1 GLLRKDEGDQVEKIF
16 REQFHLNLIRVNAQK
31 RFLNRLR
38 GVTDPETK
46 RKIIGEE
53 FIRVFEE
60 EAGKIGTVDFL
71 VQGTIYPD
79 VVESGAGDAAVI
91 KSHHNVGGLP
101 DHIDFKEIIEPL
113 RSLFK
118 DEVRKVG
125 EELGLPREL
134 VWRQPFP
141 GPGLAVRIIG
151 DITEQ
156 KLEILREADAVF
168 RDEIAKAGLD
178 KEIWQYFAVLTDMRS
193 VGVRENERTYDY
205 TIALRAVNSV
215 DAMTADWARIPY
227 DILGRISD
235 RIVREVRHVNRVV
248 YDITGKP
255 PATIEWE

>member
-1 GLLRKDEGDQVEKIF
+1 M
-16 REQFHLNLIRVNAQK
+16 
-31 RFLNRLR
+31 
-38 GVTDPETK
+38 
-46 RKIIGEE
+46 
-53 FIRVFEE
+53 
-60 EAGKIGTVDFL
+60 
-71 VQGTIYPD
+71 
-79 VVESGAGDAAVI
+79 
-91 KSHHNVGGLP
+91 
-101 DHIDFKEIIEPL
+101 
-113 RSLFK
+113 
-118 DEVRKVG
+118 
-125 EELGLPREL
+125 